1 MTYTVSLS
9 HQTWSGARKYQ
20 AKTIEEAKRKGDAE
34 LTADNLRVKGRGA
47 DYRIDVVDDATHRV
61 VATKRVD
68 AVEWHDEIPAGSPY
82 PRMIYPTGNT
92 DFGGVIVNSLDEEEA
107 VLGITHAAEPE
118 PENALMPAKRKRVE
132 RVNA

>member
-47 DYRIDVVDDATHRV
+47 DYRI
-61 VATKRVD
+61 D